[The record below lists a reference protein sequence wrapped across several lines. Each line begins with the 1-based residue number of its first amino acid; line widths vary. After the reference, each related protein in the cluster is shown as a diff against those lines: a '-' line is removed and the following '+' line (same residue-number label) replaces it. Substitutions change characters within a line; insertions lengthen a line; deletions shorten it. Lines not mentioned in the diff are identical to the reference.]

1 MLVYCRARRTDQDG
15 YQHTIGGRGGDD
27 RGGETPA
34 AADPEV
40 SDRPVR
46 RRFSAGYKRRILREA
61 DRCSRGE
68 LAALLRRE
76 GLYSSHLSSWRKER
90 DRGLIPK
97 KRGPKS
103 QRDPVVD
110 ENKRLRC
117 ENERLQRRLQQAE
130 TIIEVQKKVSA
141 LLGIPLK
148 SQDSDDS
155 VS

>member
-1 MLVYCRARRTDQDG
+1 
-15 YQHTIGGRGGDD
+15 
-27 RGGETPA
+27 
-34 AADPEV
+34 
-40 SDRPVR
+40 
-46 RRFSAGYKRRILREA
+46 
-61 DRCSRGE
+61 
-68 LAALLRRE
+68 LRRE

-103 QRDPVVD
+103 RRDPVVD
-110 ENKRLRC
+110 EIKRLRC

-130 TIIEVQKKVSA
+130 TIIDVQKKVSA

-148 SQDSDDS
+148 SQESDGS